1 MLEPDSFYISMHLAV
16 EPLLVDVR
24 PARDY
29 RKERIPDAVSAPRSQ
44 KLFRLTDSLDA
55 EHPIY
60 LYCDDESRSGQAAEM
75 LLEKGFSNLIVLKNG
90 LLGWKLT
97 GLPVDDRRR
106 RR

>member
-1 MLEPDSFYISMHLAV
+1 MLEADSFYISMHLAI

-24 PARDY
+24 LARDY

-44 KLFRLTDSLDA
+44 ELFRLTDSLDA

-90 LLGWKLT
+90 FLGWKLT
-97 GLPVDDRRR
+97 GLPVDDSRKRR
-106 RR
+106 